1 MRIAVS
7 RLVGQLAQA
16 HSHSAAH
23 GGHNAD
29 HDQERDDRDP
39 DHNKSALC
47 HAGTSYYRKTAA
59 PPRNTRSAVRCKRM
73 SSEPPQQPQRPR
85 IPQDMKAFNEA
96 LIAEVRANGGKAV
109 SGPMAGSEPMLL
121 TTTGA
126 KSFAERTVVIGFRK
140 YGDAY
145 AVIASNN
152 GADKAPY
159 WFANLQANP
168 VATVE
173 LGAEKFKVKARV
185 AEGAERAE
193 VAKLIDYY
201 ERQQALTSR
210 EIPIV
215 ILERV

>member
-1 MRIAVS
+1 
-7 RLVGQLAQA
+7 
-16 HSHSAAH
+16 
-23 GGHNAD
+23 
-29 HDQERDDRDP
+29 
-39 DHNKSALC
+39 
-47 HAGTSYYRKTAA
+47 
-59 PPRNTRSAVRCKRM
+59 M
-73 SSEPPQQPQRPR
+73 SSNPQRPQ
-85 IPQDMKAFNEA
+85 IPEDMKAFNA
-96 LIAEVRANGGKAV
+96 KLIEEIRANGGQIV
-109 SGPMAGSEPMLL
+109 NGPMAGSKPMLL

-126 KSFAERTVVIGFRK
+126 KSYAEKTVVIGWRP
-140 YGDAY
+140 YGDRY

-152 GADKAPY
+152 AAPQDPH
-159 WFANLQANP
+159 WFHNLQANP

-173 LGAEKFKVKARV
+173 VGTEKFSVKARV